1 MIKDS
6 TFEEFKVQLYSFLTQ
21 VRNVKL
27 DHYLNFEPHGLKTQ
41 HLRSKG
47 QKSTHPHRFSSS
59 LTQERMDKVS
69 LVKIQVADQGI

>member
-41 HLRSKG
+41 HLRSKEHTP
-47 QKSTHPHRFSSS
+47 S
-59 LTQERMDKVS
+59 
-69 LVKIQVADQGI
+69 